1 MVIIALST
9 EPSYGIS
16 LSMAQQWMDKENI
29 RTGSLGQALHFDTV
43 AIVSLLKEATEL
55 HGVLCTSVIR
65 LRSLQ
70 TQGIRTGAQ

>member
-1 MVIIALST
+1 
-9 EPSYGIS
+9 
-16 LSMAQQWMDKENI
+16 MDKENI